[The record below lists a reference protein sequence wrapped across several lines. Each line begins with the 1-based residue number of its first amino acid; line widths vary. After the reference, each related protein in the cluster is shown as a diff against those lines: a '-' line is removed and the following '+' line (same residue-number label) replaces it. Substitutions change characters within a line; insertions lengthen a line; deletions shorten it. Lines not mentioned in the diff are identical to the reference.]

1 MRAAHTPTPAYH
13 VSAMPIL
20 LVLLLTGACARV
32 EWPEPLFGLT
42 PAGSFAATAAVTL
55 LPVLAT
61 AGLAR
66 WAAAAVRADPA
77 RRSEVAATYSRLRR
91 RLGFVHLAVLIAAVV
106 GLGWGWTVWH
116 TVTVDTPA
124 GPRLA
129 PFAEL
134 LVPGPFLLA
143 VALSWAVHYGAE
155 RELHRA
161 AGGREFW
168 TRGGHFGSTAR
179 PFTLL
184 VLTPVGL
191 FAAQQ
196 TFARFAPETAA
207 DEITQVAGVLLV
219 PAMFVLLPLAV
230 KPVLG
235 LASLP
240 PGPARD
246 RMEVMARLLGFRYRD
261 LLLWPTRGG
270 MANAMVVGVVPWARY
285 VIVTDRLLDGLD
297 PDELDAVFGHE
308 VGHVRHGHI
317 PYYLLFI
324 ALSAA
329 VTSVA
334 AAAAVKAAAE
344 AGWVHPRA
352 FDDWLTLPPLAL
364 MGCYVFVVF
373 GFLSR
378 KCERQADVFGA
389 KAAGLMRGAD
399 LSSNPHSAFRIP
411 HSDLCPAGVTAMIR
425 ALRRVAELNGMDAE
439 DHPVRGRVRAVLR
452 AWQHGPIPDRV
463 RFLRR
468 LLDEPGLEWR
478 FQWRVFLL
486 RCGLLLALAAA
497 LAGFGSWLGWAEL
510 FRVM

>member
-1 MRAAHTPTPAYH
+1 
-13 VSAMPIL
+13 MPIL
-20 LVLLLTGACARV
+20 LVLLLTGATARV
-32 EWPEPLFGLT
+32 EWPGPPFGLT
-42 PAGSFAATAAVTL
+42 PAGSLAATAALTL

-61 AGLAR
+61 GLLAR
-66 WAAAAVRADPA
+66 WAGSAVRADPT
-77 RRSEVAATYSRLRR
+77 RRSEVAATYARLRR
-91 RLGFVHLAVLIAAVV
+91 LFGLLHLAVLPVAVI

-116 TVTVDTPA
+116 SATVETAA

-134 LVPGPFLLA
+134 LVPGPFLAA
-143 VALSWAVHYGAE
+143 VALSWAAHYGAE

-161 AGGREFW
+161 AGGRDFW
-168 TRGGHFGSTAR
+168 TRPGHFGSSAR
-179 PFTLL
+179 PFALL
-184 VLTPVGL
+184 VLMPVVL

-196 TFARFAPETAA
+196 TFGRFAPETAG
-207 DEITQVAGVLLV
+207 DPVTQVAGAVLV
-219 PAMFVLLPLAV
+219 PVLFVLLPLAV

-235 LASLP
+235 LVTLP
-240 PGPARD
+240 QGAARE
-246 RMEVMARLLGFRYRD
+246 RLERMARRLGFRYRD

-324 ALSAA
+324 ALSAT

-334 AAAAVKAAAE
+334 AAAAVKAAADL
-344 AGWVHPRA
+344 GWVHPRA

-364 MGCYVFVVF
+364 MGGYVFVVF

-389 KAAGLMRGAD
+389 KAATLMRNAECGMRNDETNPGAG
-399 LSSNPHSAFRIP
+399 IP
-411 HSDLCPAGVTAMIR
+411 HPSHHPDLDPDGVAAMVR
-425 ALRRVAELNGMDAE
+425 ALRRVADLNGMDAE

-468 LLDEPGLEWR
+468 LVDEPGLERR

-486 RCGLLLALAAA
+486 RCGLMLALASALVGFAA
-497 LAGFGSWLGWAEL
+497 WLGWEEL
-510 FRVM
+510 ARLM